1 MVDLKTR
8 RATMPTKITL
18 SLPDYLVKDLKEI
31 ARVHGITQSS
41 VIATALYNEY
51 KELRTSNNPIPKHR
65 PALKKA
71 PNQGARKG

>member
-1 MVDLKTR
+1 
-8 RATMPTKITL
+8 MPKKITL

-51 KELRTSNNPIPKHR
+51 KELRTSNKPIPKHR
-65 PALKKA
+65 PALKTATPTRKK
-71 PNQGARKG
+71 GA